1 MHQVSKGFATELAL
15 FFLEEL
21 FVPFKMVL
29 LSGQFTISIMMMMMV
44 MMVVVVVVV
53 MPALGPS
60 KERYAS
66 HHIASSST
74 WGGGSA
80 DYNLRHDG

>member
-44 MMVVVVVVV
+44 MMVVVVVV